1 MSDPRAPAHPLTE
14 AQAGLWYAQRLDPAN
29 PLFNTGQSIAF
40 TGPLDRDA
48 FAAALAQAVDEADA
62 LALRLVDDP
71 AGPYQVVDPAN
82 RPVLD
87 IIDLSGEDDP
97 HAAAQAAIARDM
109 ATPVDP
115 TRDRLAAERLFVL
128 GPQHHIWQQRIHH
141 LAIDGYGMIL
151 ITQRVAELYTARLRV
166 RMPGAPAPGIA
177 AAFTEDA
184 AYRASDRRAKDGAYW
199 RALFADRPEV
209 ASLATGSLAAG
220 SLATGSLAAAP
231 SLAHGFHR
239 RAVEIDAEAFARLRA
254 RAERI
259 SIPWPD
265 IVTALSAAYVQRH
278 TQTPEVIVGVPFMAR
293 LGSAAARV
301 PAMLMNVLPLRVAV
315 PSGVPLDDFLHAVA
329 GSLVRARRHGRYR
342 SEQLRRDL
350 KRVGGQR
357 RLHGPLINL
366 LPFDETPRFE
376 GLTSRLEVLSTGP
389 VEDITFTFRLHG
401 TDGLRLEVDANPA
414 LYPPAVVEAHALR
427 LKHFIEA
434 TSAADRLDDVPTA
447 TPAEAERHLV
457 TLNATAHPVPDTT
470 LAALI
475 ERTMAAMPTAP
486 ALRFAGMTLDYAG
499 LEARSR
505 ALAETLAAIG
515 GVGDSLIA
523 VALPRSFEL
532 VIALVAILR
541 AGAAY
546 LPLDLA
552 QPDARLSR
560 ILTSARPRLVLA
572 RTEDAGRF
580 EGKVEVLAPE
590 HWPHAPLGL
599 DLPQPEPGDAA
610 YVIYTSGSTG
620 EPKGV
625 VIEHRAIV
633 NRLEWMREHYGF
645 GPQDR
650 ILQKTPATFD
660 VSVWEFFLPLLT
672 GACLVIAPPE
682 AHRDPLALARILREE
697 TITTAHFV
705 PSMLAAFLAEPS
717 AQGLVLARVFCSG
730 EELPADLRDRF
741 HRTLKAGLHN
751 LYGPTEAA
759 VDVSFWPAGPEDRA
773 NPVPIGFPVWNT
785 RLYVL
790 DAAGRPQPPDVP
802 GHLFLGGVQ
811 LARGYLGRPDLTAE
825 RFRPDPF
832 RPGERVYATGDL
844 ALWRADGAVVF
855 LGRSDHQIKIRG
867 LRVELGEVEA
877 AFMASGLVRQAG
889 IVARE
894 DRGTKRIVAYLVREP
909 GQRTAQGTAQGTAQA
924 TGQAT
929 AIEPGIEPAMDIAAL
944 KADLASRL
952 PDYMVPAAFV
962 VLDALPV
969 TANGKLDRAALPAP
983 DFAGTGSRAPET
995 PTERRLAALFAAQL
1009 AIDGPIAAEDDF
1021 FALGGDSL
1029 HAVALLLKVREQ
1041 WGHDPGLGALFARPT
1056 VEGFARLIEAEGDVD
1071 AGLGP
1076 LVTLA
1081 QGEPDR
1087 PPLFVIH
1094 PAGGLSWCYGRLARA
1109 LSPRRTVHGLQAP
1122 ALAAGVAT
1130 PGSLEALARDYVARI
1145 RRLQPRGPYHL
1156 LGWSVGGILAQ
1167 AMAVQ
1172 LREDAA
1178 EVGIVALL
1186 DSYPCDVW
1194 RGEPDPGE
1202 DGALKALLAIA
1213 GHDPDRLPALAL
1225 NRAAVLAFLRATT
1238 SPLGRLPEAAL
1249 DGVVRV
1255 VAGNNALVR
1264 GHFHRRYD
1272 GVLTHFRAALD
1283 HQGRDLSPDLWA
1295 PYAARIDVIDVPSL
1309 HAHLTGPEATAR
1321 VAPVLARA
1329 LAQADSREKVAC
1341 ATAV

>member
-1 MSDPRAPAHPLTE
+1 MVHPVSDPRAPAHPLTE

-29 PLFNTGQSIAF
+29 PLFNTGQSIEF

-48 FAAALAQAVDEADA
+48 FAAALAQAVTEADA

-71 AGPYQVVDPAN
+71 AGPYQVVDPAS
-82 RPVLD
+82 RPMLEV
-87 IIDLSGEDDP
+87 IDLSGEVDP
-97 HAAAQAAIARDM
+97 PAAAQAAISRDM

-151 ITQRVAELYTARLRV
+151 LTQRVAELYTARLRA
-166 RMPGAPAPGIA
+166 RTPGAPAPGIA
-177 AAFTEDA
+177 AAFVEDA
-184 AYRASDRRAKDGAYW
+184 TYRASDRRAKDGAYW
-199 RALFADRPEV
+199 RARFADRPEA
-209 ASLATGSLAAG
+209 ASLTAG
-220 SLATGSLAAAP
+220 VPAS
-231 SLAHGFHR
+231 AHAFHR
-239 RAVEIDAEAFARLRA
+239 HVVEIDAEAFARLRA
-254 RAERI
+254 RAERT

-301 PAMLMNVLPLRVAV
+301 PAMLMNVLALRVTV
-315 PSGVPLDDFLHAVA
+315 PSGVPLDDFLDAVA

-350 KRVGGQR
+350 RLVGGNR

-376 GLTSRLEVLSTGP
+376 GLTSRLDVLSTGP
-389 VEDITFTFRLHG
+389 VEDITFAFRLHG
-401 TDGLRLEVDANPA
+401 ADGLRLEVDANPA
-414 LYPPAVVEAHALR
+414 LYDIAAVEAHARR
-427 LKHFIEA
+427 LAHFIA
-434 TSAADRLDDVPTA
+434 AASAAARLDDVPTA

-457 TLNATAHPVPDTT
+457 NLNATDHPVPDTT

-475 ERTMAAMPTAP
+475 GEGLVATPDAP
-486 ALRFAGMTLDYAG
+486 ALRFGGTTLDYAG

-505 ALAETLAAIG
+505 ALAEQLVAAGIG
-515 GVGDSLIA
+515 ADERVV

-532 VIALVAILR
+532 VVALIAVLR

-560 ILTSARPRLVLA
+560 ILASATPRFVLA
-572 RTEDAGRF
+572 RAQDAHRF
-580 EGKVEVLAPE
+580 TGKAEVLAPE
-590 HWPHAPLGL
+590 DWRTVPVGEPL
-599 DLPQPEPGDAA
+599 PVPRPEDAA

-633 NRLEWMREHYGF
+633 NRLLWMRAHYGF
-645 GPQDR
+645 GPRDR

-660 VSVWEFFLPLLT
+660 VSVWEFFLPFLA

-682 AHRDPLALARILREE
+682 AHRDPQELARILREE

-741 HRTLKAGLHN
+741 HRTLKAELHN

-759 VDVSFWPAGPEDRA
+759 VDVSFWPAGPEDRST
-773 NPVPIGFPVWNT
+773 PVPIGFPVWNT

-790 DAAGRPQPPDVP
+790 DEAGRPQPPDVP

-811 LARGYLGRPDLTAE
+811 LARGYLGRPDLTRE

-867 LRVELGEVEA
+867 LRVELGEIEA
-877 AFMASGLVRQAG
+877 AVMASGRVRQAG

-894 DRGTKRIVAYLVREP
+894 DRGTKRIVAYLVPAPGLEP
-909 GQRTAQGTAQGTAQA
+909 G
-924 TGQAT
+924 
-929 AIEPGIEPAMDIAAL
+929 MDLAAL

-962 VLDALPV
+962 GLDALPV

-983 DFAGTGSRAPET
+983 DFAGTGSRAPDT
-995 PTERRLAALFAAQL
+995 PTERQLAALFAAQL

-1029 HAVALLLKVREQ
+1029 HAVALLLQVRER
-1041 WGHDPGLGALFARPT
+1041 WGRDPGLGALFAQST

-1081 QGEPDR
+1081 QGDPGR

-1109 LSPRRTVHGLQAP
+1109 LTPRRTVYGLQAP

-1130 PGSLEALARDYVARI
+1130 PESLEALARDYVARI
-1145 RRLQPRGPYHL
+1145 RRLQPRGPCHL

-1167 AMAVQ
+1167 AMAVR

-1178 EVGIVALL
+1178 EVGVVALL

-1202 DGALKALLAIA
+1202 DGAVKALLAIA

-1225 NRAAVLAFLRATT
+1225 NRAAVRAFLRATD

-1283 HQGRDLSPDLWA
+1283 HQGRDLSPELWA
-1295 PYAARIDVIDVPSL
+1295 PYAAQIDVIDVPSL